1 MTTLIDQVVQAV
13 VTRCQTV
20 ALATGGVFE
29 DRQAAFTKAE
39 ANAINVTLREASAQT
54 LGDAHPARSV
64 LSTVLQ
70 IEVAVYTRAE
80 IDGAGNTFSSRA
92 LASPIWQAA
101 HAALMADP
109 SLGGLTTRVRWVR
122 SAWQSQDA
130 DGAAGWAAHTYEV
143 KCAMRESDL
152 SAPAQS

>member
-1 MTTLIDQVVQAV
+1 MPALIDQVVQAF

-39 ANAINVTLREASAQT
+39 ANAINITLRECSAQT
-54 LGDAHPARSV
+54 LGDNHPARSTV
-64 LSTVLQ
+64 MVVLQ
-70 IEVAVYTRAE
+70 VELAVYTRAD
-80 IDGAGNTFSSRA
+80 IDATGNTTSSRA

-122 SAWQSQDA
+122 SAWQTQDA
-130 DGAAGWAAHTYEV
+130 DGTAGWSAHTYEM